1 MRLDDVAAVVAID
14 QVSFPTPWSD
24 RTYRQE
30 LCENPSAYLYVADVR
45 VEPISVSGVIGYVG
59 FWFIVDEAH
68 ISTIA
73 VHPNLRRQGIGRVL
87 LEYALERA
95 RALGAELV
103 TLEVRESN
111 QAAIEMYQTFGF
123 QIKGR
128 RRGYYRDKDEDALVM
143 VMDPLSLRLAKA
155 RETIGEC

>member
-1 MRLDDVAAVVAID
+1 MRLDDVAEVVVID

-30 LCENPSAYLYVADVR
+30 LRENPAAHLYVA
-45 VEPISVSGVIGYVG
+45 EFQGQSNNASGIIGYVG
-59 FWFIVDEAH
+59 FWYIVDEAH

-111 QAAIEMYQTFGF
+111 QAATEMYQTFGF

-128 RRGYYRDKDEDALVM
+128 RRGYYRDNDEDALVM
-143 VMDPLSLRLAKA
+143 LLDPLSLRQIKA